1 MMRSWVVL
9 RDPPRLRWGG
19 DLRRRHLFE
28 DLIERTGAVTVE
40 TWEGADIV
48 RSLTASWTSWRSKP
62 IVVSAELVAG
72 PAIDAIASQGDAL
85 AVDLHDDPTAFAIA
99 LGLPPDPET
108 RRAQE
113 ATWEANLKTYRHYIL
128 PTQAMADFLRIDPG
142 RVIVAPNGTDT
153 DHIRPFPF
161 PDGPTV
167 GLASGAAPGRGIELL
182 IDAARMARRDVP
194 RLRLFLWLVA
204 TGPGSLGYLKS
215 ITARVAG
222 SDWVNASTVPYAE
235 LPSALGRA
243 TVLCIPHPPNPYFDT
258 IMPIK
263 LADYM
268 AAGRP
273 VVSTPRT
280 ETARV
285 LRQQACGITTEGE
298 RPEDLAAALI
308 QVLRDPE
315 LAFRLGTNGRQAAVE
330 RFDWR
335 VIGRRLSD
343 ELLLRAGPQG

>member
-1 MMRSWVVL
+1 M
-9 RDPPRLRWGG
+9 
-19 DLRRRHLFE
+19 
-28 DLIERTGAVTVE
+28 
-40 TWEGADIV
+40 
-48 RSLTASWTSWRSKP
+48 
-62 IVVSAELVAG
+62 
-72 PAIDAIASQGDAL
+72 
-85 AVDLHDDPTAFAIA
+85 
-99 LGLPPDPET
+99 
-108 RRAQE
+108 
-113 ATWEANLKTYRHYIL
+113 
-128 PTQAMADFLRIDPG
+128 
-142 RVIVAPNGTDT
+142 
-153 DHIRPFPF
+153 
-161 PDGPTV
+161 
-167 GLASGAAPGRGIELL
+167 
-182 IDAARMARRDVP
+182 
-194 RLRLFLWLVA
+194 
-204 TGPGSLGYLKS
+204 
-215 ITARVAG
+215 
-222 SDWVNASTVPYAE
+222 NASTVPYAE

-285 LRQQACGITTEGE
+285 LRQHACGITTEGE

-335 VIGRRLSD
+335 VIGRRPSD
-343 ELLLRAGPQG
+343 ELLLRAGRQG